1 MIKAGR
7 FSRQQLWIIS
17 LLLVVIFV
25 VFILPNLVTEP
36 ATKNDSM
43 QTSVA
48 VNNKDLPPSLIAEKT
63 RYRQQSQSLLASIL
77 ALRDQLMVQSVNQWA
92 EAQFNNAMALVTE
105 GDEQYSFGKYQPSL
119 DSYQRAFSDLQE
131 LEILAAD
138 TLEQSLEEATQA
150 IVRAD
155 TADIALVRGATSL
168 ALAIAP
174 EDSRVKDLNKLA
186 QGFSELVEA
195 LSQGDRKF
203 EKQQY
208 QLAEDFYQSALAIV
222 PEHQRAKDS
231 LRKTQI
237 AIDEN
242 NFIRLMS
249 EGYTL
254 LNNALDNALNNSGL
268 DSSNYENST
277 YDNSVYDVALEK
289 FTQAQAIY
297 GSYSNSVTSTVSAES
312 EKTTE
317 RLESVK
323 QAIAQLN
330 NQRSQQAIKQQLI
343 AAADFEK
350 QEQWQQAQ
358 AIYQRLL
365 NTDNSLSDV
374 KTKQIKATVRA
385 KLDKEIVS
393 VLKDPL
399 KLADQNAYADAQRIL
414 NDAKGINNPQAKL
427 RGQIEQLSSVIER
440 SQIPVEVLLL
450 SDQQTDVTLFRV
462 AKLGAF
468 QERRVQLTPGRYII
482 AGSRKGYRDVR
493 IELTVMATEEIG
505 PVQISCTER
514 I

>member
-1 MIKAGR
+1 MIKGGR

-25 VFILPNLVTEP
+25 VFILPNLVTQP
-36 ATKNDSM
+36 AAENDST

-48 VNNKDLPPSLIAEKT
+48 VNDKDLPPSLIAEKT

-77 ALRDQLMVQSVNQWA
+77 ALRDKLMVQSVDQWA
-92 EAQFNNAMALVTE
+92 QAQFNNAMALVAE

-119 DSYQRAFSDLQE
+119 DSYERAFADLQE
-131 LEILAAD
+131 LERLAAD
-138 TLEQSLEEATQA
+138 TLEQSLAEATQA
-150 IVRAD
+150 IARAD
-155 TADIALVRGATSL
+155 TADTALVRGATSL

-174 EDSRVKDLNKLA
+174 EDTRVKDLNKLA

-195 LSQGDRKF
+195 ISQGDREF

-208 QLAEDFYQSALAIV
+208 QLAENFYQSALAII
-222 PEHQRAKDS
+222 PEHQRVKDS

-268 DSSNYENST
+268 DNNP
-277 YDNSVYDVALEK
+277 YDEALEK

-297 GSYSNSVTSTVSAES
+297 SSYSSSATSTVKAES

-330 NQRSQQAIKQQLI
+330 NQRSQQAIKKQLI
-343 AAADFEK
+343 VAADFEK
-350 QEQWQQAQ
+350 QEEWQQAQ

-365 NTDNSLSDV
+365 DTDSSLIDV
-374 KTKQIKATVRA
+374 KTKQLKATIRA
-385 KLDKEIVS
+385 QLDKEIVS
-393 VLKDPL
+393 VLNDPL

-414 NDAKGINNPQAKL
+414 LDAKGINNPQAKL

-440 SQIPVEVLLL
+440 SQIPIEVLLL
-450 SDQQTDVTLFRV
+450 SDQQTDVTLFKV

-493 IELTVMATEEIG
+493 IELTVTATEEIG

>member
-1 MIKAGR
+1 
-7 FSRQQLWIIS
+7 
-17 LLLVVIFV
+17 
-25 VFILPNLVTEP
+25 VTEP
-36 ATKNDSM
+36 VAKNDSI

-48 VNNKDLPPSLIAEKT
+48 VNDKDLPPSLIAEKT

-77 ALRDQLMVQSVNQWA
+77 ALRDRLTEQSVDQWA
-92 EAQFNNAMALVTE
+92 QAQFNNAMALVAK

-119 DSYQRAFSDLQE
+119 DSYQRAFADLQA
-131 LEILAAD
+131 LERLATD
-138 TLEQSLEEATQA
+138 TLEQSLEEAIQA
-150 IVRAD
+150 ISRAD

-174 EDSRVKDLNKLA
+174 EDTRVKDLNKLA

-195 LSQGDRKF
+195 ISQGDREF

-208 QLAEDFYQSALAIV
+208 QLAEDFYQSALAII

-242 NFIRLMS
+242 NFMRLMS

-268 DSSNYENST
+268 DSSNYDNST
-277 YDNSVYDVALEK
+277 YDNSAYDEALAK

-297 GSYSNSVTSTVSAES
+297 SNDSNSATSTINAES
-312 EKTTE
+312 GKTTE

-343 AAADFEK
+343 AAANFEK

-358 AIYQRLL
+358 AIYRRLL
-365 NTDNSLSDV
+365 DTDNSLIDV
-374 KTKQIKATVRA
+374 KAKQLNATVRA
-385 KLDKEIVS
+385 QLDKEIVS
-393 VLKDPL
+393 VLNDPL
-399 KLADQNAYADAQRIL
+399 KLADQNAYAVAQRIL
-414 NDAKGINNPQAKL
+414 IDAMGINNPQAKL
-427 RGQIEQLSSVIER
+427 RAQIEQLSSVIER
-440 SQIPVEVLLL
+440 SQIPIDVLFV
-450 SDQQTDVTLFRV
+450 SDQQTDVTLFKV

-493 IELTVMATEEIG
+493 IELTVTATEKIG
-505 PVQISCTER
+505 PVQISCTDR

>member
-1 MIKAGR
+1 MIKGGR

-25 VFILPNLVTEP
+25 VFMLPNLVAKP
-36 ATKNDSM
+36 AAKNDSM

-48 VNNKDLPPSLIAEKT
+48 VNDKDLPPSLIAEKT

-77 ALRDQLMVQSVNQWA
+77 ALRDKLTMQSVDQWA
-92 EAQFNNAMALVTE
+92 QAQFNNAMALVAE

-119 DSYQRAFSDLQE
+119 DSYERAFADLQE
-131 LEILAAD
+131 LERLAAD
-138 TLEQSLEEATQA
+138 TLEQSLAEATQA
-150 IVRAD
+150 MARAD

-174 EDSRVKDLNKLA
+174 EDTRVKDLDKLA

-195 LSQGDRKF
+195 ISQGDRAF

-208 QLAEDFYQSALAIV
+208 QLAEDFYQSAFAII
-222 PEHQRAKDS
+222 PEHQRVKDS

-237 AIDEN
+237 ASDEN
-242 NFIRLMS
+242 NFMRLMS

-268 DSSNYENST
+268 DNST
-277 YDNSVYDVALEK
+277 FDNSPYDEALEK

-297 GSYSNSVTSTVSAES
+297 TSYSATSTVSAES

-317 RLESVK
+317 RLKSVK

-350 QEQWQQAQ
+350 QEQWHQAL

-365 NTDNSLSDV
+365 DTDNSLVDV
-374 KTKQIKATVRA
+374 KTKQLKASIRA
-385 KLDKEIVS
+385 QLDKEIAS
-393 VLKDPL
+393 VLNDPL
-399 KLADQNAYADAQRIL
+399 NLADQNAYAVAQRIL
-414 NDAKGINNPQAKL
+414 DDAKGINNPQAKL
-427 RGQIEQLSSVIER
+427 RAQIEQLSSVIER
-440 SQIPVEVLLL
+440 SQIPIEVLLV
-450 SDQQTDVTLFRV
+450 SDQQTDVTLFKV

-493 IELTVMATEEIG
+493 IELTVTATEEIG

>member
-1 MIKAGR
+1 MIKGGR

-36 ATKNDSM
+36 VAKNDSM

-48 VNNKDLPPSLIAEKT
+48 VNDKDLPPSLIAEKT

-77 ALRDQLMVQSVNQWA
+77 ALRDKLMVQSVDQWA
-92 EAQFNNAMALVTE
+92 QAQFNNAMALVTE
-105 GDEQYSFGKYQPSL
+105 GDEQYSFGKYQSSL
-119 DSYQRAFSDLQE
+119 DSYQRAFADLQE
-131 LEILAAD
+131 LDRLAAD
-138 TLEQSLEEATQA
+138 TLEQSLAEATQA
-150 IVRAD
+150 IARAD

-174 EDSRVKDLNKLA
+174 EDTRVKDLNKLA

-195 LSQGDRKF
+195 LSQGDREF

-208 QLAEDFYQSALAIV
+208 QLAEGFYQSALAII

-237 AIDEN
+237 AIDEK

-254 LNNALDNALNNSGL
+254 LNNALDNALNNS
-268 DSSNYENST
+268 T
-277 YDNSVYDVALEK
+277 YDNSAYDDALKK

-297 GSYSNSVTSTVSAES
+297 SSYSNSATSTVNAES

-365 NTDNSLSDV
+365 DTDNSLIDV
-374 KTKQIKATVRA
+374 KTKQLKATVRA
-385 KLDKEIVS
+385 KLDKDIVS
-393 VLKDPL
+393 ILKDPL
-399 KLADQNAYADAQRIL
+399 KLADKNVYSDAQRIL

-427 RGQIEQLSSVIER
+427 RAQIEQLSSVIER
-440 SQIPVEVLLL
+440 SQIPIEVLLL
-450 SDQQTDVTLFRV
+450 SDQQTDVTLFKV

-493 IELTVMATEEIG
+493 IELTVTATEEIG
-505 PVQISCTER
+505 PVQITCTER